1 MTLKT
6 TFLIIWLATGERHV
20 EPVTEA
26 ECSKTIATVQALRT
40 LEMEASTQDGTAVV
54 RIGCGD
60 ADVVLAL
67 PPSDLPCDLEGA

>member
-1 MTLKT
+1 MKTL
-6 TFLIIWLATGERHV
+6 FLIIWLATGERHV
-20 EPVTEA
+20 EAVTEA

-40 LEMEASTQDGTAVV
+40 LEMEASTEDGTRLV

-67 PPSDLPCDLEGA
+67 PSSDMPCEWGGA

>member
-1 MTLKT
+1 MKTL
-6 TFLIIWLATGERHV
+6 FLVIWLATGERHV

-40 LEMEASTQDGTAVV
+40 LEMEASTQDGTPVV

-60 ADVVLAL
+60 TDVVLAL
-67 PPSDLPCDLEGA
+67 PTSDQPCDWEGA